1 MTLFDRNSEL
11 AAKRRRLAH
20 LRFAPPPP
28 EKDETEVRWL
38 MSYSDF
44 MMQLVCLFILLYS
57 VSSIDTAKAVPLA
70 QAWRDEAGVSE
81 VRVPSAPRSPH
92 APLTTEDL
100 SAVIH
105 EIRILAGRQPGGGAL
120 HVFRN
125 ADGFRLQF
133 TYEMFDR
140 RSERLV
146 RSGDQVA
153 DLAAFL
159 LHPLQT
165 RVASIELVGHASADE
180 EGALGLS
187 VARAHEVLRRM
198 TRPELPH
205 RLDPRGLLAAGRG
218 AHEPAAD
225 NAETAGRALN
235 RRVEFVV
242 RVSSKP

>member
-1 MTLFDRNSEL
+1 MALHDRNNEML
-11 AAKRRRLAH
+11 AKRRRLAQ

-28 EKDETEVRWL
+28 EKDETEIRWL

-57 VSSIDTAKAVPLA
+57 VSSIETSKAVPLA

-81 VRVPSAPRSPH
+81 VRVPSAATSPH
-92 APLTTEDL
+92 APLTAEDL

-105 EIRILAGRQPGGGAL
+105 EIRILAGRHPGGGSL

-133 TYEMFDR
+133 VYEMFDR
-140 RSERLV
+140 RSERLGK
-146 RSGDQVA
+146 SGVQVA
-153 DLAAFL
+153 DLAAL
-159 LHPLQT
+159 LLQPLQT
-165 RVASIELVGHASADE
+165 RVASIELIGHASADE
-180 EGALGLS
+180 EGALSLS
-187 VARAHEVLRRM
+187 LGRAHEALRWM
-198 TRPELPH
+198 TRPESPH

-225 NAETAGRALN
+225 NAESSGRALN

-242 RVSSKP
+242 RFATRP

>member
-1 MTLFDRNSEL
+1 MPTLDRGNEL
-11 AAKRRRLAH
+11 IAKRRRLAQ

-57 VSSIDTAKAVPLA
+57 VSSIETSKAAPIA
-70 QAWRDEAGVSE
+70 QAWRDEVGISE
-81 VRVPSAPRSPH
+81 VRVPAAPKAPH
-92 APLTTEDL
+92 APLTSEDL
-100 SAVIH
+100 SPVLH
-105 EIRILAGRQPGGGAL
+105 EIRILAGRQPGGGSL

-133 TYEMFDR
+133 AYEMFDR
-140 RSERLV
+140 RSPQL
-146 RSGDQVA
+146 GAAGTQIA
-153 DLAAFL
+153 DLAAQL
-159 LHPLQT
+159 LQRLQA

-180 EGALGLS
+180 EGALDLS
-187 VARAHEVLRRM
+187 LRRAHETLRRM
-198 TRPELPH
+198 TRPESPY

-225 NAETAGRALN
+225 GADSSGRALN

-242 RVSSKP
+242 RLAPKP